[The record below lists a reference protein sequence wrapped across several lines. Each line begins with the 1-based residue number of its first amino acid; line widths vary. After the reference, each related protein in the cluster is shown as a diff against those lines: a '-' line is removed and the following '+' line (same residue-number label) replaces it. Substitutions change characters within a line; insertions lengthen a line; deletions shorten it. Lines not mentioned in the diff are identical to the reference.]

1 MKPKKPDN
9 SADLFRSQLSQMLNM
24 SHPLIK
30 LSQRV
35 NWSKLEAEI
44 DVMYSDNAGQP
55 PLPTRLLVSLHYLKY
70 TFNESDE
77 SVVERWVENPYW
89 QYFSGFEYLQH
100 ELPLHPTSLTRWRK
114 RLGDKLEVL
123 LAQTVELALETR
135 AMSVRELDHVN
146 VDTTVQE
153 KAIAFPTDARL
164 YNRMRENLVLAAERR
179 DIKLRQSYR
188 KVGKKA
194 LIMQGRYS
202 HARQSKRAAK
212 QTRKLK
218 TYLGRVIRDIERKAS
233 SPDERLQGLLSRAN
247 RLHGQQRQDKNKLYS
262 AHAEEVECIAKGKV
276 HKRYEFGNKAS
287 FVTTSKSNWV
297 VGAQSLKGN
306 PYDGHTLE
314 SALAQVKAVTGRAAK
329 TAYCDQGYRGHGIDG
344 ETVVKVV
351 GKLPKRAT
359 RTARNWMKRRAAIE
373 PVIGHLKS
381 DHRLSR
387 NYLKGDEGNEANV
400 ILAAAGYNLAKL
412 LTWFYCAWIIV
423 MKETRLPENSLDNDH
438 KHPVR
443 NIILMI
449 RRCINDNQMNL
460 NVYHLVG

>member
-1 MKPKKPDN
+1 M
-9 SADLFRSQLSQMLNM
+9 
-24 SHPLIK
+24 
-30 LSQRV
+30 
-35 NWSKLEAEI
+35 
-44 DVMYSDNAGQP
+44 
-55 PLPTRLLVSLHYLKY
+55 
-70 TFNESDE
+70 
-77 SVVERWVENPYW
+77 
-89 QYFSGFEYLQH
+89 
-100 ELPLHPTSLTRWRK
+100 
-114 RLGDKLEVL
+114 
-123 LAQTVELALETR
+123 
-135 AMSVRELDHVN
+135 
-146 VDTTVQE
+146 
-153 KAIAFPTDARL
+153 
-164 YNRMRENLVLAAERR
+164 
-179 DIKLRQSYR
+179 
-188 KVGKKA
+188 
-194 LIMQGRYS
+194 
-202 HARQSKRAAK
+202 
-212 QTRKLK
+212 
-218 TYLGRVIRDIERKAS
+218 
-233 SPDERLQGLLSRAN
+233 
-247 RLHGQQRQDKNKLYS
+247 
-262 AHAEEVECIAKGKV
+262 ECIAKGKV

-423 MKETRLPENSLDNDH
+423 MKETRLSENSLDNDH